1 MTWALLVRLK
11 TSQLKRRTLQRMRE
25 SSKDSC
31 TTDLINATDCTWRGG
46 ERDFR
51 ENHSIFHARPPSK
64 SIHKFPTSLSP
75 HLLPSHEF
83 CFCCTFAHYSHP
95 HTHTSQLHW
104 DNISYW
110 TVERE
115 EEKTWKIA
123 SHLLTIMI
131 FRSLDDHRS
140 CIYSILR
147 CSARCVHKE
156 NEKFM
161 KMLLALVVE
170 IVKWRGNN
178 QLRLV
183 LNFHWICSSPWIFN
197 KLPS

>member
-1 MTWALLVRLK
+1 MRPTALDEVVNEIFERIIQLFTHAHPRNRSINFPLHLVRICCLP
-11 TSQLKRRTLQRMRE
+11 M
-25 SSKDSC
+25 
-31 TTDLINATDCTWRGG
+31 N
-46 ERDFR
+46 FV
-51 ENHSIFHARPPSK
+51 FVV
-64 SIHKFPTSLSP
+64 LSP
-75 HLLPSHEF
+75 IIH
-83 CFCCTFAHYSHP
+83 T

-123 SHLLTIMI
+123 SHLLTIMS

-147 CSARCVHKE
+147 CSAKCVHKE

-183 LNFHWICSSPWIFN
+183 LNFHWIRSSPWIFN